1 MSDEYK
7 TTETIRRRYD
17 RFSHFYDFIVDKA
30 GRSQFHRWRKLMWR
44 KAEGNS
50 ILEVGVGT
58 GGNVTYYPQEAELT
72 AIDFSLGMLVRARAK
87 AIGQQAAGRLL
98 LMDVQDLAFKENTFD
113 TVVASL
119 VFCTVPDPVRGLR
132 EVMRVVKP
140 GGKILLLDHVLSANR
155 FSAWFMN
162 LVNPL
167 VLRIFGDNI
176 NRKTVENVAKSG
188 LVVEKVTDI
197 GGIFKLIEAR
207 KGG

>member
-1 MSDEYK
+1 M
-7 TTETIRRRYD
+7 
-17 RFSHFYDFIVDKA
+17 
-30 GRSQFHRWRKLMWR
+30 
-44 KAEGNS
+44 
-50 ILEVGVGT
+50 
-58 GGNVTYYPQEAELT
+58 
-72 AIDFSLGMLVRARAK
+72 
-87 AIGQQAAGRLL
+87 L
-98 LMDVQDLAFKENTFD
+98 LMDAQNLSFKDNTFD

-197 GGIFKLIEAR
+197 GGGIFKLIEAR
-207 KGG
+207 KRASFTHVP